1 MKLHDFGLWFR
12 TFDSRIFSTTI
23 PQKEGFYIMYDGSFL
38 GYQTNQFNLRI
49 FDDLPQPFI
58 INLNNIFKKDS
69 YYYNINRLLTLDDFE
84 IVRNPSRP
92 LNQ

>member
-1 MKLHDFGLWFR
+1 MKIHDFGLWFR

-23 PQKEGFYIMYDGSFL
+23 PQKEGFYIIYDGIFL
-38 GYQTNQFNLRI
+38 GYQATNLYLRI
-49 FDDLPQPFI
+49 FDDQPYI
-58 INLNNIFKKDS
+58 VNLKNNFKKIDLYS
-69 YYYNINRLLTLDDFE
+69 RPYRLLTLDDLE